1 MRKVFMANVFISYSH
16 QDNYVAERVAEFLSD
31 NGHLVWWDKRLFAGE
46 DFSAAIE
53 NALKNAAVVIVIWT
67 RSSVDSH
74 WVRAEATH
82 GLDHRKLIPLI
93 IDDVI
98 PPLEFRQIHHITI
111 ENPHIGLKQGEMN
124 LLLMAIKRIADDE
137 DTPAPLQSKAD
148 PLADLRTRLIAANTY
163 WELKE
168 GLYDLEAYIARNPN
182 DTGAR
187 LLHDQYT
194 RAAVYATTP
203 PCHTSSDPHA
213 MSSGGTPQIFLA
225 VFILCVFVGVLKIL
239 GFGWLASIG
248 IAIAAIILFVLVI
261 ALIIRIRS

>member
-1 MRKVFMANVFISYSH
+1 MANVFISYSH
-16 QDNYVAERVAEFLSD
+16 LDNYVAKRLAEFLSD
-31 NGHLVWWDKRLFAGE
+31 NGHVVWWDERLFAGE
-46 DFSAAIE
+46 YFSPAIE

-67 RSSVDSH
+67 RNSVDSH

-111 ENPHIGLKQGEMN
+111 ENPHIGLKQYEMN
-124 LLLMAIKRIADDE
+124 LLLMSINRIADDG
-137 DTPAPLQSKAD
+137 DTLAPPQPKAD
-148 PLADLRTRLIAANTY
+148 PLADLRTRLITANTH

-168 GLYDLEAYIARNPN
+168 GIYDLEAYIARNQN

-194 RAAVYATTP
+194 RAAIYASPPASRSTTAELARP
-203 PCHTSSDPHA
+203 PA
-213 MSSGGTPQIFLA
+213 KSSGGMLQIFWV
-225 VFILCVFVGVLKIL
+225 VFILCVFVGILKVL

-248 IAIAAIILFVLVI
+248 IPIAAIILFVLAV
-261 ALIIRIRS
+261 ALIIRIRR